1 VSGELATSANAG
13 VAFFPT
19 ANFTVTSGSVAITKI
34 DGGTF

>member
-1 VSGELATSANAG
+1 VSGELATSSNAG

>member
-1 VSGELATSANAG
+1 

-19 ANFTVTSGSVAITKI
+19 ANFTVSTGSVAITKI